1 MLTRQS
7 RTSFFRILIAAATF
21 AACSSEPLRHDART
35 TGDSTGSL
43 VGSGAGGN
51 FGSGS
56 TGAGGSIVIVP
67 PEAGAKDAT
76 TQIAD
81 SSGVINDARPEVST
95 MCVPEAG
102 SYVPGPY
109 PRKCAAPT
117 D

>member
-1 MLTRQS
+1 MLTQRS
-7 RTSFFRILIAAATF
+7 RSPFCVVIAAAMF
-21 AACSSEPLRHDART
+21 AACSSEALHHDPRT
-35 TGDSTGSL
+35 TGSL

-81 SSGVINDARPEVST
+81 SSGVINDARPEVTT

-117 D
+117 